1 MLIERSAVAAS
12 TVVTSAAV
20 LLAVLGSLSFP
31 LTLTVLVI
39 VPGVIGLTIIVK
51 TLPGPFGKLPMAQV
65 TIAPER
71 AHPVDADRNV
81 TPDGKR
87 SVSTTPVASN
97 GPLSLT
103 IIVYA
108 KSFPTKAGSGES
120 DSSTDKSV
128 TATEKTSVSVA
139 ATLLEEIGSVSLPL
153 TTAVFVILPAAVGV
167 TTMVTVAVV
176 SFAIPPILQVTIVAP
191 RAQLPRVAVA
201 ETNVTLLGSLS
212 ESVTPEARSGPLFRT
227 ATA

>member
-1 MLIERSAVAAS
+1 M
-12 TVVTSAAV
+12 
-20 LLAVLGSLSFP
+20 
-31 LTLTVLVI
+31 
-39 VPGVIGLTIIVK
+39 
-51 TLPGPFGKLPMAQV
+51 
-65 TIAPER
+65 
-71 AHPVDADRNV
+71 
-81 TPDGKR
+81 
-87 SVSTTPVASN
+87 
-97 GPLSLT
+97 
-103 IIVYA
+103 
-108 KSFPTKAGSGES
+108 
-120 DSSTDKSV
+120 
-128 TATEKTSVSVA
+128 SVA